1 MSDKRRYVVYG
12 NTAVKYEAVP
22 VQPER
27 KRAGEPARKQPETQ
41 QPGTKRKP
49 ESRPGS
55 RAGNSDRSWIDEMKY
70 AAFICF
76 AVAIGVVMCVAL
88 LKANVAYRNEK
99 NNVKKLQNQ
108 LTEQLNLNA
117 QYSARLD
124 GAVDLDQIYSIATEE
139 LGMVYSEPGQT
150 VYYDKNNEDYAI
162 QYKDVPEAN

>member
-1 MSDKRRYVVYG
+1 MSDRRRYVAYG
-12 NTAVKYEAVP
+12 NTAIKYEAVP

-27 KRAGEPARKQPETQ
+27 RHEAEPVRKRPETE
-41 QPGTKRKP
+41 QPKTKRQP

-70 AAFICF
+70 ATFICF
-76 AVAIGVVMCVAL
+76 AVVIGVVMCVAL

-117 QYSARLD
+117 QYSAKLD
-124 GAVDLDQIYSIATEE
+124 GAVDLDQIYSIATGE

-150 VYYDKNNEDYAI
+150 VYYDKNNEDYAV
-162 QYKDVPEAN
+162 QYKDVPEAK